1 MTDEQAYE
9 IAKTVIQKYLI
20 SFNTVEAVQEAFA
33 VINDHKTALT
43 HIEILLNILEKAK
56 KIYRK
61 WYRNVRNIKNDVIL
75 KL

>member
-20 SFNTVEAVQEAFA
+20 SFNTIEAVQEAFD
-33 VINDHKTALT
+33 NPKTALT

-56 KIYRK
+56 KFIENDTEMYR
-61 WYRNVRNIKNDVIL
+61 I
-75 KL
+75 

>member
-20 SFNTVEAVQEAFA
+20 SFNTIEAVQEAFD
-33 VINDHKTALT
+33 VINNPKAALT

-56 KIYRK
+56 KFIE
-61 WYRNVRNIKNDVIL
+61 NDTEMSEI
-75 KL
+75 